1 MFAKMYC
8 AFIGIAIITCF
19 FNYGFVLVEGC
30 IFALILTFMSE
41 SGKTGKKTTRDVK
54 KENKYDDAW
63 SIGWESQLSVLAINC
78 QKGSVRPP
86 NLGKTA
92 SMMRMPQP

>member
-63 SIGWESQLSVLAINC
+63 NTITVRKHRVGKPTKRIGD
-78 QKGSVRPP
+78 
-86 NLGKTA
+86 
-92 SMMRMPQP
+92 